1 MARPNRYGKPAMTNL
16 PADLGRE
23 IFRQI
28 LGTSAPDY
36 DRLHQEAQRVEK
48 AIVDARR
55 KEDEQG
61 NTAH

>member
-1 MARPNRYGKPAMTNL
+1 MARSKRYGKPMMTNL
-16 PADLGRE
+16 PTDLGRE

-28 LGTSAPDY
+28 LSTPTPDY

-55 KEDEQG
+55 REEEQG

>member
-1 MARPNRYGKPAMTNL
+1 MAYSNGYGKPMMTNL

-28 LGTSAPDY
+28 LSTSAPDY

-55 KEDEQG
+55 REEEQG